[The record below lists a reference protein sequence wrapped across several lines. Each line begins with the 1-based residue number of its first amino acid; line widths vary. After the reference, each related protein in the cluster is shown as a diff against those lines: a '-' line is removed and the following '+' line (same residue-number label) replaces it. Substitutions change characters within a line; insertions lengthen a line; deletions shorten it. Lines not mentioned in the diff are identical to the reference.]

1 MTSFTVTLPCKW
13 CESNGVVEM
22 ITHGTNSNGP
32 WVDITEQQCLECDG
46 VGTRDKVVSNFTS
59 IWDVADEYL
68 ECTQIVS
75 NEIVSLET
83 EQKQK
88 AHDHLKHSPWRFVE
102 YGIAKRKEIASK
114 KEES

>member
-1 MTSFTVTLPCKW
+1 MTSFTVTLPCENCNATGWEDLTK
-13 CESNGVVEM
+13 
-22 ITHGTNSNGP
+22 HGTIAGGQ
-32 WVDITEQQCLECDG
+32 WADI
-46 VGTRDKVVSNFTS
+46 RDKVVSNFTS

-83 EQKQK
+83 EQKK
-88 AHDHLKHSPWRFVE
+88 TLINEFKHTPWRFVE
-102 YGIAKRKEIASK
+102 YGIAKREEIASE

>member
-1 MTSFTVTLPCKW
+1 MTSFTVTLPCENCGATGWEDLTK
-13 CESNGVVEM
+13 
-22 ITHGTNSNGP
+22 HGTNSGGQ
-32 WVDITEQQCLECDG
+32 WADIHERECLECDG

-88 AHDHLKHSPWRFVE
+88 AHDHFKHTPWRFVE
-102 YGIAKRKEIASK
+102 YGIAKRKEIASE